1 VGEIPPPELGLR
13 LEAELKMLPRL
24 ETRKVAQG
32 AAVATAAVALKAF
45 YSTASANDLR
55 WVLAPT
61 ACLAGFVS
69 GETFTFEGYAGY
81 MSSDGSF
88 LIAAPCAGLN
98 FLIAAFL
105 MLSVL
110 WLWRE
115 GRIYW
120 TFLPSAFALAY
131 VTTIVANT
139 VRIAAALELHR
150 MVQPMIWVNPEELH
164 RIEGILVYFGFL
176 LVLYVIADS
185 FLRDEPRTGGRMVA
199 WSLLPLG
206 IYWATTL
213 GIPLINGAHEKHA
226 RFLEHAAFVIVT
238 PTLLMLP
245 LLIAWLVKRR
255 RARLAFRSTCG
266 WSA

>member
-1 VGEIPPPELGLR
+1 MSQR
-13 LEAELKMLPRL
+13 FA
-24 ETRKVAQG
+24 TRKTAQG
-32 AAVATAAVALKAF
+32 AAVAIAAVALKAF

-61 ACLAGFVS
+61 AFLAGFVS

-115 GRIYW
+115 DGVSW
-120 TFLPSAFALAY
+120 TFLPAAFAIAY

-150 MVQPMIWVNPEELH
+150 MDPPMVWVNPEELH

-176 LVLYVIADS
+176 LVLFVIADTC
-185 FLRDEPRTGGRMVA
+185 LRQEPRTGGRLIA

-213 GIPLINGAHEKHA
+213 GIPLVNGAHEKHA
-226 RFLEHAAFVIVT
+226 RFLEHAAFVVVT

-255 RARLAFRSTCG
+255 RARLACRSTCG
-266 WSA
+266 WSG